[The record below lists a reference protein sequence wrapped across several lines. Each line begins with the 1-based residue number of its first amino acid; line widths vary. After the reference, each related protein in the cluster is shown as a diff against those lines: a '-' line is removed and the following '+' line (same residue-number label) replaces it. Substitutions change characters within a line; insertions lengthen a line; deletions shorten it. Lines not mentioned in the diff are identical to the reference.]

1 MNQTLNEYLATSTVN
16 IPIIGFIFN
25 IILSAFLAASLGW
38 VYIRYG
44 EALSNRKQFSNN
56 FMLLTTTTMLMI
68 TIVKSSLALSLGLVG
83 ALSIIRFRSAIK
95 EPEELTYLFL
105 SIAIGLGLGAN
116 QTAVTIIA
124 FITITIII
132 ILKKYF
138 SQSLKES
145 NNFHLSI
152 QSLESKNI
160 DTNKIIDILDKYC
173 EMVDLRR
180 LDETSDSL
188 EISFFIEVKNISQIN
203 HIKETLHTLSN
214 NIKITFLDNK
224 GLI

>member
-68 TIVKSSLALSLGLVG
+68 TIVKSSLALSLRLVG

>member
-188 EISFFIEVKNISQIN
+188 EISFTKQ
-203 HIKETLHTLSN
+203 
-214 NIKITFLDNK
+214 
-224 GLI
+224 